1 MSFNPTLNNFTNPF
15 QVFDQQQQQQLIMFL
30 IKQQLALQQAQQ
42 QQQALSESS
51 QDDVNAATLLLS
63 LSRATNEL
71 GVKPGLAEPTTTPT
85 VQSATERKYIKPHPK
100 FRFKNEYLNDIQ
112 NTTDTLP
119 QAVDQSVK
127 VEPKQ
132 AMLVVGQSPS
142 QLIDFTPPQSPR
154 ETKSI
159 DTTSTVAG
167 LLTPASSPASAHSAQ
182 TAKPRNHVCP
192 YENCNKKYFKSS
204 HLKAHIRVHTGERP
218 YICKWESCNKSF
230 SRSDELSRHFRTHTG
245 EKKFVCSVCF
255 NRFMRSDH
263 LSKHMKRHAAILNA
277 NRVLLPGKRK

>member
-1 MSFNPTLNNFTNPF
+1 MSFNPTLNNFANPF

-30 IKQQLALQQAQQ
+30 IKQQLALQQEEQH
-42 QQQALSESS
+42 QQALRDSS

-71 GVKPGLAEPTTTPT
+71 GVKPGPAQTAQP
-85 VQSATERKYIKPHPK
+85 ATERKYIKPHPK
-100 FRFKNEYLNDIQ
+100 FRFKTEYLHSQ
-112 NTTDTLP
+112 EAP
-119 QAVDQSVK
+119 VEAVTAK
-127 VEPKQ
+127 AEPKQ
-132 AMLVVGQSPS
+132 APS

-154 ETKSI
+154 ETKI
-159 DTTSTVAG
+159 IETSGGSVAA
-167 LLTPASSPASAHSAQ
+167 LLTPASSPGSAHSAPNG
-182 TAKPRNHVCP
+182 KPRNHVCP
-192 YENCNKKYFKSS
+192 YDNCNKKYFKSS

-245 EKKFVCSVCF
+245 EKKFVCSVCL

-263 LSKHMKRHAAILNA
+263 LSKHMKRHSA
-277 NRVLLPGKRK
+277 VLGAPGVGVKIVAGKRK

>member
-1 MSFNPTLNNFTNPF
+1 MSFNPTLNNFANPF

-30 IKQQLALQQAQQ
+30 IKQQLALQQEEQ
-42 QQQALSESS
+42 QQQALRDSS

-71 GVKPGLAEPTTTPT
+71 GVKPGPAQTP
-85 VQSATERKYIKPHPK
+85 QPPAERKYIKPHPK
-100 FRFKNEYLNDIQ
+100 FRFTSEHLHNEER
-112 NTTDTLP
+112 
-119 QAVDQSVK
+119 AK
-127 VEPKQ
+127 AEPKQ
-132 AMLVVGQSPS
+132 APS

-154 ETKSI
+154 EAKGMESGGGA
-159 DTTSTVAG
+159 SVAA
-167 LLTPASSPASAHSAQ
+167 LLTPASSPGSAHSAPNG
-182 TAKPRNHVCP
+182 KPRNHVCP
-192 YENCNKKYFKSS
+192 YDNCSKKYFKSS

-245 EKKFVCSVCF
+245 EKKFVCSVCL

-263 LSKHMKRHAAILNA
+263 LSKHMKRHSAVLSAPAINLKIA
-277 NRVLLPGKRK
+277 PGKRK